1 MAEKY
6 SSDLLRVVVAQ
17 IAQTIGY
24 SNTQSAPVELL
35 EDILHKF
42 IQELARNLHSQAEHG
57 KLQILFTYFSYE
69 SCFPVNVSKPY

>member
-35 EDILHKF
+35 EDILHRF
-42 IQELARNLHSQAEHG
+42 IQELARNLHSQTEHG
-57 KLQILFTYFSYE
+57 KLQIFIYFY
-69 SCFPVNVSKPY
+69 FV

>member
-57 KLQILFTYFSYE
+57 KLQLCTYFSYV
-69 SCFPVNVSKPY
+69 SCFPINVSKPN